1 MRFSNVDH
9 KELHLFAEP
18 ALEFLQVPS
27 LGTKRWSCV
36 TAKDQRD
43 RLRPRNE
50 ESRTLPSPLSNG
62 SSKSGASLPTAGANV
77 SRAAMNFII
86 SARRSGGIELMKAVM
101 RSKSL
106 AERCIFNVSAS
117 IATEIASPQ

>member
-86 SARRSGGIELMKAVM
+86 SARRSGRHRTHEGRHAFEVFGRKMYLQRLRVH
-101 RSKSL
+101 
-106 AERCIFNVSAS
+106 CH
-117 IATEIASPQ
+117 